1 MFLGQSGQR
10 TLFMVQPPHNG
21 VNIQRY
27 SAYSGEDE
35 VRREAA
41 ARRGRGRGC
50 ATWDPK
56 QTPHLPLARWHG
68 IPATH
73 AMHRELSGS
82 HRFRVQLACT
92 RGGITYFTPRVE
104 AG

>member
-1 MFLGQSGQR
+1 MPPLTTTSVSPASQVLQNPMFLGQSGQR

-35 VRREAA
+35 VRR
-41 ARRGRGRGC
+41 ARGPRTGGCGC
-50 ATWDPK
+50 ATRAEANA
-56 QTPHLPLARWHG
+56 TLA
-68 IPATH
+68 
-73 AMHRELSGS
+73 
-82 HRFRVQLACT
+82 
-92 RGGITYFTPRVE
+92 

>member
-10 TLFMVQPPHNG
+10 TLFMVEPPHNG

-50 ATWDPK
+50 AT
-56 QTPHLPLARWHG
+56 
-68 IPATH
+68 
-73 AMHRELSGS
+73 
-82 HRFRVQLACT
+82 
-92 RGGITYFTPRVE
+92 
-104 AG
+104 